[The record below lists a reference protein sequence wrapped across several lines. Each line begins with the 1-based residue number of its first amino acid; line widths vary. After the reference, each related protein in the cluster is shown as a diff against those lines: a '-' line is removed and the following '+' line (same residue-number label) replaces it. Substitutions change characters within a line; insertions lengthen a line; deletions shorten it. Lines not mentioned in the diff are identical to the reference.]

1 MTWKAHKEKLPWDFP
16 VIGLSSFLC
25 VEEKMNML
33 ERKQFHNPLF
43 QAIWERKDTELTEWR
58 KWLFYNNNL
67 ISICA
72 YLRTNILKQV
82 GTIFKIF

>member
-1 MTWKAHKEKLPWDFP
+1 M
-16 VIGLSSFLC
+16 IGLSSFLC
-25 VEEKMNML
+25 IEEKMNML

-43 QAIWERKDTELTEWR
+43 QAIWEREERHRTYR
-58 KWLFYNNNL
+58 MMGKWLFYNNNL

-82 GTIFKIF
+82 GTIF